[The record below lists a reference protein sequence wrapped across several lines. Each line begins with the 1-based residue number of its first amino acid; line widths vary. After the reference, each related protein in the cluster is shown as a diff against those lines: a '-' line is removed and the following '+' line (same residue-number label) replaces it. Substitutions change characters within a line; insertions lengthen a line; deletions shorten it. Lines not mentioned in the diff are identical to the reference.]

1 MTSNR
6 TLGVRLFG
14 LSFFRNPRNVLLLVL
29 IPPIVIQSYGMA
41 MEAIPKAL
49 LGQRAAADV
58 GRVNGALF
66 ATAFLTGIFG
76 LFQIID
82 AHHADRRLVV
92 AGFPRLE
99 LLLTRLATIFGVSA
113 FIATVS
119 FFFFQYYVSPEAPF
133 VTFGA
138 LVVSGLVYGLF
149 GVFIGSLV
157 PRELEGSLL
166 LVFIAD
172 SDTIFGSG
180 LIDWNSVVPKLFPLY
195 YPHQLLESAAFD
207 GSVETT
213 NVLLSLAYLAG
224 LLVVVSLVFS
234 YVMREGGGA
243 LYE

>member
-14 LSFFRNPRNVLLLVL
+14 LSFFRNPRNVALLVL
-29 IPPIVIQSYGMA
+29 IPPVVIYSYGVA
-41 MEAIPKAL
+41 MEAIPSAL
-49 LGQRAAADV
+49 LGDRAAADV
-58 GRVNGALF
+58 GRINGALF

-76 LFQIID
+76 LFQVID

-99 LLLTRLATIFGVSA
+99 LLVTRLATIAGVSA
-113 FIATVS
+113 FIALVS
-119 FFFFQYYVSPEAPF
+119 FLVFQQSVSPEAPLVAF
-133 VTFGA
+133 AA
-138 LVVSGLVYGLF
+138 LVLSGLVYGLF

-166 LVFIAD
+166 LVFVAD

-180 LIDWNSVVPKLFPLY
+180 LIEWNSVIPKLFPLY
-195 YPHQLLESAAFD
+195 YPHQVLESAAFD
-207 GSVETT
+207 GSVESTE
-213 NVLLSLAYLAG
+213 VLLALAYLAV
-224 LLVVVSLVFS
+224 LLVVVSLAFS
-234 YVMREGGGA
+234 RVMREGGGA